1 MIVNSWR
8 VSKSNHCYQRN
19 GQWKAWCA
27 NRTVT
32 RKSSIERLYICAVG
46 LDILKFEQ
54 TSRFYSASSFN
65 WGGLKL
71 YFGGAKPSQVPPW
84 RWDCVAKLQLAFGC
98 NCLGKVLRLRDM
110 SILQDMSNFL
120 FISMT
125 GHKVVLQPLDWW
137 CVECAIH
144 YERDV
149 RRE

>member
-1 MIVNSWR
+1 
-8 VSKSNHCYQRN
+8 
-19 GQWKAWCA
+19 
-27 NRTVT
+27 
-32 RKSSIERLYICAVG
+32 
-46 LDILKFEQ
+46 
-54 TSRFYSASSFN
+54 
-65 WGGLKL
+65 
-71 YFGGAKPSQVPPW
+71 
-84 RWDCVAKLQLAFGC
+84 
-98 NCLGKVLRLRDM
+98 M